1 MDYTGGGH
9 RAEAANLA
17 TVHLSSKRLGRC
29 GDAGQGEAWT
39 RGREGDKESETER
52 ARVILAAATKA
63 TAAAVSALNMTY
75 DRYVMQHKNA
85 ITLCVLPTEAP
96 YNMTYECCTFRLP
109 RLCPSVVRRP
119 SVRRPPF
126 VRSSQRLPLT
136 ASSKQFCFPLLPS
149 HWSLLLCYFAP
160 PPPHATVSF

>member
-1 MDYTGGGH
+1 MLGEVVEGWLCVTDGLYGGTGRGGH

-29 GDAGQGEAWT
+29 GDAGQGEART
-39 RGREGDKESETER
+39 RGRGGDKESETER

-75 DRYVMQHKNA
+75 DRYVMQHKNP

-109 RLCPSVVRRP
+109 CLCPSVVRP
-119 SVRRPPF
+119 SVVRRLF
-126 VRSSQRLPLT
+126 VRHSV
-136 ASSKQFCFPLLPS
+136 C
-149 HWSLLLCYFAP
+149 H
-160 PPPHATVSF
+160 

>member
-109 RLCPSVVRRP
+109 RLCPSVVRP
-119 SVRRPPF
+119 SVVRRLF
-126 VRSSQRLPLT
+126 VRHSV
-136 ASSKQFCFPLLPS
+136 C
-149 HWSLLLCYFAP
+149 H
-160 PPPHATVSF
+160 